1 MRAGMHTARR
11 RSGRGTHGFT
21 LLEVVF
27 ASALLGF
34 ALLALFALH
43 NVAIRNNRHAARIT
57 TCAMLAQQQMEYLLG
72 LPWPADQAA
81 PTDLNVVG
89 PDTNPIPNGFL
100 YYPNGGVKPSPIN
113 AKGTTDPKD
122 GARRYYRTWT
132 VSYPFSSDT
141 RVIRIQVRVIFYD
154 EANGKPHGVTISSFR
169 YVDSNGYTGT

>member
-1 MRAGMHTARR
+1 MMVGLERRAKVE
-11 RSGRGTHGFT
+11 RGAHRGFT

-57 TCAMLAQQQMEYLLG
+57 TCAMLAQQQMEYLMG
-72 LPWPADQAA
+72 IPWPADQPA
-81 PTDLNVVG
+81 PSELKAVG
-89 PDTNPIPNGFL
+89 PDTNATPNGFL
-100 YYPNGGVKPSPIN
+100 YYPSGGVKPPPIN
-113 AKGTTDPKD
+113 AKGTTNPSD

-132 VSYPFSSDT
+132 VFYPFSGET
-141 RVIRIQVRVIFYD
+141 RVVQIIVRVIFYD

-169 YVDSNGYTGT
+169 YVDANGYTGT